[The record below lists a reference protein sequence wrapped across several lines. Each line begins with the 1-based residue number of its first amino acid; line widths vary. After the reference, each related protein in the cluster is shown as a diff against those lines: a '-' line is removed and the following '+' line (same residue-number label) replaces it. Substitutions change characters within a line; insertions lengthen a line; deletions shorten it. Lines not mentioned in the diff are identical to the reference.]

1 MIQAGEATQYLT
13 SMIKGFK
20 LEVGDAV
27 EIVDKLTKL
36 DMVSATSSGGL
47 ARAMQNVASSAQL
60 ANVSMD
66 KTLAYAA
73 TIIETTQ
80 RDESSVGMALRTILA
95 RYGNVKAGAYSG
107 LNLAAT
113 SDEDLEN
120 LNDVEKVLKKIGIT
134 IRSSATEFKSFETVL
149 EEVGDKWE
157 RLDSVSRN
165 AIATAF
171 AGQRQREAFLVL
183 MNNMDRVEKLA
194 EISANATGTA
204 TEKYA
209 AYYETIEEA
218 SKRLQTSWEDLSHSF
233 ETSGVVKAVTSFLTF
248 IIENA
253 PRVIKYL
260 TAIGTQMNA
269 WRIPTLFAAAGKAT
283 GLSAL
288 KGLKDTGGSTLL
300 RQRWAKQSEK
310 EAQWK
315 KETLASAGEKDWF
328 GFKTKLSSLSNN
340 LSTLIDAVDRNT
352 AAINKED
359 SSGRSSK
366 NLPSKKRRGGKKAQQ
381 DTRQDI
387 QQDTQQDTPQDTPG
401 NLLKGRLVTNALSG
415 LASGAVAGLV
425 GGVQQE
431 GSTEA
436 KIASGVIQGAGTA
449 IGGVLSTWL
458 GPLGTI
464 LGGVI
469 GEIAGNKIAEAIDS
483 EADERKKQVEL
494 GQKQLE
500 SLSSISRPLEAL
512 ESSSRIEKLSANDIS
527 SIRDAVDSIE
537 KEVSSDDDNYK
548 KYLKGAFEAL
558 GAEGLFKDWETKL
571 ITGTQEE
578 RRAIIR
584 ALDLAHSEA
593 ETEAYKRSMAE
604 KRFAGFS
611 SSELKAYNRRLDEA
625 EVKRAYIRSGV
636 SEESKYSL
644 AQMGVEEVI
653 SRVAKQL
660 EGVELQGIRLY
671 DSFGNLTKEAD
682 TYIRVLMK
690 ADDQMRDI
698 LEGQTLTLKEAL
710 GQNNT
715 NLLKQFA
722 TALGVSIDKLGEFSG
737 KIGSLTLGELLL
749 GMGETREKISTYSG
763 LLSEFFSTGTITPEN
778 LESII
783 SSFPDLINKITEPQ
797 EFLSSVLEKIS
808 QLGTQYVSAGI
819 DSWFSSE
826 AVYDEIKGVFESQE
840 GFAEIFSESGWLGN
854 VKTLEDAKTI
864 LLRMLDDDSV
874 KDKAQQLYNYIVEA
888 GDEAQQELE
897 FIAKQLREKSQI
909 ESLMNTFDKQLQKQI
924 DSLQEQKSALEDINS
939 QREYENKLIEA
950 KIKLENAQNEK
961 KKVWREGVG
970 WVYEADTSAIAEA
983 QQELEELENQK
994 TIEELQAQI
1003 NELQARREYAA
1014 DIPDKLE
1021 LEQAA
1026 QNFKEWANKLGIVND
1041 DQLTI
1046 VQKLEEVYK
1055 GLKTRTNGLEGNS
1068 QAKGQFVKVT
1078 AAQIA
1083 ATKALVG
1090 ERGTLST
1097 PEPESVQGKLE
1108 SAFKAYSGLDETD
1121 NSKEA
1126 QEIRAKY
1133 ADALNTYQEAYK
1145 AYIDTGGSVT
1155 PRQKE
1160 LNELKAETVPKWNV
1174 FGQTYFGTLQEAPI
1188 EEWAKGKPNRVALIS
1203 PENRTAK
1210 DAGISNFAD
1219 LQTSKYEG
1227 QLFVNTASK
1236 RYDHLFWVHNRKIYK
1251 ATMDEGQYGAT
1262 GGVNNR
1268 AGGNRQP
1275 EGYVLLQDSFKLPEE
1290 AYDDTYATGTL
1301 SASGGPSLVNDDAR
1315 YGLEGIIT
1323 PQGTLTALPSKSG
1336 VVPADMTRN
1345 VWQLGELAPNLIKHL
1360 VDIDSKVSS
1369 PNGFGTD
1376 ESFNVEHLDIHMV
1389 AQPGFNMDDF
1399 VRELEAARNQTR
1411 HL

>member
-1 MIQAGEATQYLT
+1 MT

-107 LNLAAT
+107 MNLAAT

-366 NLPSKKRRGGKKAQQ
+366 NLPPKKRRRGKKVQ
-381 DTRQDI
+381 
-387 QQDTQQDTPQDTPG
+387 QDTPG

-464 LGGVI
+464 LGGAI
-469 GEIAGNKIAEAIDS
+469 GEIVGNKVAEAIDR
-483 EADERKKQVEL
+483 EANERKKQVEL
-494 GQKQLE
+494 GQEQLE

-527 SIRDAVDSIE
+527 SIRDAVESIE
-537 KEVSSDDDNYK
+537 KEVSADKDNYK
-548 KYLKGAFEAL
+548 KFLKGAFEAL
-558 GAEGLFKDWETKL
+558 GAEGLFEDWETKL

-611 SSELKAYNRRLDEA
+611 SAELKAYNRRLDEA

-722 TALGVSIDKLGEFSG
+722 TALGVSVDKLGEFSE
-737 KIGSLTLGELLL
+737 KVGSLTLGDFLL

-864 LLRMLDDDSV
+864 LLRMLNDNSV

-924 DSLQEQKSALEDINS
+924 DNLQEQKSALEDINS

-994 TIEELQAQI
+994 TIEELQTQI

-1021 LEQAA
+1021 LEQAT

-1046 VQKLEEVYK
+1046 IQKLEEVYK
-1055 GLKTRTNGLEGNS
+1055 DLKTRTNGLEGDS
-1068 QAKGQFVKVT
+1068 QAKGQFGKVT
-1078 AAQIA
+1078 EAQIA

-1126 QEIRAKY
+1126 QEIRTRY

-1145 AYIDTGGSVT
+1145 AYIDTGGSTT

-1160 LNELKAETVPKWNV
+1160 LNELKAETAPKWD
-1174 FGQTYFGTLQEAPI
+1174 FTGDTIYGTLQEAPI

-1268 AGGNRQP
+1268 YQNADDP
-1275 EGYVLLQDSFKLPEE
+1275 EFYVFSQDN
-1290 AYDDTYATGTL
+1290 TYATGTL

>member
-1 MIQAGEATQYLT
+1 MT

-107 LNLAAT
+107 MNLAAT

-288 KGLKDTGGSTLL
+288 KGLKGTGGSTLL

-366 NLPSKKRRGGKKAQQ
+366 NLPSKKRRGGKKVQQ

-387 QQDTQQDTPQDTPG
+387 QQDAQQDTQQDTPG

-464 LGGVI
+464 LGGAI
-469 GEIAGNKIAEAIDS
+469 GEIVGNKVAEAIDS
-483 EADERKKQVEL
+483 EANERKKQVEL

-1068 QAKGQFVKVT
+1068 QAEGQFGKVT

-1126 QEIRAKY
+1126 QEIRTRY
-1133 ADALNTYQEAYK
+1133 ADALSNYQEAYK
-1145 AYIDTGGSVT
+1145 AYIDTGGSTT

-1160 LNELKAETVPKWNV
+1160 LNELKAETAPKWD
-1174 FGQTYFGTLQEAPI
+1174 FTGDTIYGTLQEAPI
-1188 EEWAKGKPNRVALIS
+1188 EEWTKGNKPSRIALLS
-1203 PENRTAK
+1203 PENKTAK
-1210 DAGISNFAD
+1210 DAGIDEFAD

-1268 AGGNRQP
+1268 YQNADDP
-1275 EGYVLLQDSFKLPEE
+1275 EFYVFSQDN
-1290 AYDDTYATGTL
+1290 TYATGTL
-1301 SASGGPSLVNDDAR
+1301 STSGGLSLVNDDAR

>member
-1 MIQAGEATQYLT
+1 MT

-107 LNLAAT
+107 MNLAAT

-366 NLPSKKRRGGKKAQQ
+366 NLPSKKRRGGKKVQQ
-381 DTRQDI
+381 DTRQDT
-387 QQDTQQDTPQDTPG
+387 QQDTQQNTQQDTPG

-464 LGGVI
+464 LGGAI
-469 GEIAGNKIAEAIDS
+469 GEIVGNKVAEAIDR
-483 EADERKKQVEL
+483 EANERKKQVEL
-494 GQKQLE
+494 GQEQLE

-537 KEVSSDDDNYK
+537 KEVSSDKDNYK
-548 KYLKGAFEAL
+548 KFLKGAFEAL

-611 SSELKAYNRRLDEA
+611 SAELKAYNRRLDEA

-737 KIGSLTLGELLL
+737 KIGSLTLGDLLL

-874 KDKAQQLYNYIVEA
+874 RDKAQQLYNYIVEA

-1055 GLKTRTNGLEGNS
+1055 GLKTRTNGLEGDS
-1068 QAKGQFVKVT
+1068 QAKGQFGKVT
-1078 AAQIA
+1078 EAQIA

-1160 LNELKAETVPKWNV
+1160 LNELKAETVPKWD
-1174 FGQTYFGTLQEAPI
+1174 FTGDTIYGTLQEAPI

-1268 AGGNRQP
+1268 YQNVDDP
-1275 EGYVLLQDSFKLPEE
+1275 EFYVFSQDN
-1290 AYDDTYATGTL
+1290 TYATGTL
-1301 SASGGPSLVNDDAR
+1301 SASGGLSLVNDDTQ

>member
-1 MIQAGEATQYLT
+1 MT

-107 LNLAAT
+107 MNLAAT

-288 KGLKDTGGSTLL
+288 KGLKGTGGSTLL

-366 NLPSKKRRGGKKAQQ
+366 NLPSKKRRGGKKVQQ

-387 QQDTQQDTPQDTPG
+387 QQDTQQDTQQNTQQDTPG

-464 LGGVI
+464 LGGTI
-469 GEIAGNKIAEAIDS
+469 GEIVGNKVAEAIDR
-483 EADERKKQVEL
+483 EANERKKQVEL

-527 SIRDAVDSIE
+527 SIRDAVDSIN
-537 KEVSSDDDNYK
+537 KQVSSDDDNYK
-548 KYLKGAFEAL
+548 KYVKGAFEAL
-558 GAEGLFKDWETKL
+558 GAEGLFEDRETKL

-578 RRAIIR
+578 RRTIIR

-611 SSELKAYNRRLDEA
+611 SAELKAYNRQLDEA

-722 TALGVSIDKLGEFSG
+722 TALGVSVDKLGEFSE
-737 KIGSLTLGELLL
+737 KVGSLTLGDFLL

-874 KDKAQQLYNYIVEA
+874 RDKAQQLYNYIVEA

-1055 GLKTRTNGLEGNS
+1055 GLKTRTNGLEGDS
-1068 QAKGQFVKVT
+1068 QAKGQFGKVT
-1078 AAQIA
+1078 EAQIA

-1174 FGQTYFGTLQEAPI
+1174 FDKTYFGTLQEAPI

-1275 EGYVLLQDSFKLPEE
+1275 EDYVLLQDSFKLPEE

>member
-1 MIQAGEATQYLT
+1 
-13 SMIKGFK
+13 
-20 LEVGDAV
+20 
-27 EIVDKLTKL
+27 
-36 DMVSATSSGGL
+36 
-47 ARAMQNVASSAQL
+47 
-60 ANVSMD
+60 
-66 KTLAYAA
+66 
-73 TIIETTQ
+73 
-80 RDESSVGMALRTILA
+80 
-95 RYGNVKAGAYSG
+95 
-107 LNLAAT
+107 
-113 SDEDLEN
+113 
-120 LNDVEKVLKKIGIT
+120 
-134 IRSSATEFKSFETVL
+134 
-149 EEVGDKWE
+149 
-157 RLDSVSRN
+157 
-165 AIATAF
+165 
-171 AGQRQREAFLVL
+171 
-183 MNNMDRVEKLA
+183 
-194 EISANATGTA
+194 
-204 TEKYA
+204 
-209 AYYETIEEA
+209 
-218 SKRLQTSWEDLSHSF
+218 
-233 ETSGVVKAVTSFLTF
+233 
-248 IIENA
+248 
-253 PRVIKYL
+253 
-260 TAIGTQMNA
+260 
-269 WRIPTLFAAAGKAT
+269 
-283 GLSAL
+283 
-288 KGLKDTGGSTLL
+288 
-300 RQRWAKQSEK
+300 
-310 EAQWK
+310 
-315 KETLASAGEKDWF
+315 
-328 GFKTKLSSLSNN
+328 
-340 LSTLIDAVDRNT
+340 
-352 AAINKED
+352 
-359 SSGRSSK
+359 
-366 NLPSKKRRGGKKAQQ
+366 
-381 DTRQDI
+381 
-387 QQDTQQDTPQDTPG
+387 
-401 NLLKGRLVTNALSG
+401 
-415 LASGAVAGLV
+415 
-425 GGVQQE
+425 
-431 GSTEA
+431 
-436 KIASGVIQGAGTA
+436 
-449 IGGVLSTWL
+449 
-458 GPLGTI
+458 
-464 LGGVI
+464 
-469 GEIAGNKIAEAIDS
+469 
-483 EADERKKQVEL
+483 
-494 GQKQLE
+494 
-500 SLSSISRPLEAL
+500 
-512 ESSSRIEKLSANDIS
+512 
-527 SIRDAVDSIE
+527 
-537 KEVSSDDDNYK
+537 
-548 KYLKGAFEAL
+548 
-558 GAEGLFKDWETKL
+558 
-571 ITGTQEE
+571 
-578 RRAIIR
+578 
-584 ALDLAHSEA
+584 
-593 ETEAYKRSMAE
+593 MAE

-611 SSELKAYNRRLDEA
+611 SAELKAYNRRLDEA

-722 TALGVSIDKLGEFSG
+722 TALGVSVDKLGEFSE
-737 KIGSLTLGELLL
+737 KVGSLTLGDFLL

-864 LLRMLDDDSV
+864 LLRMLNDNSV

-924 DSLQEQKSALEDINS
+924 DNLQEQKSALEDINS

-983 QQELEELENQK
+983 QQELKELENQK

-1021 LEQAA
+1021 LEQAD

-1068 QAKGQFVKVT
+1068 QAQGQFGKVT

-1097 PEPESVQGKLE
+1097 PEPDSVQGKLE

-1155 PRQKE
+1155 SRQKE
-1160 LNELKAETVPKWNV
+1160 LNELKVETVPKWNA
-1174 FGQTYFGTLQEAPI
+1174 FGETYFGTLQEAPI

-1251 ATMDEGQYGAT
+1251 ATTDEGQYGAT

-1268 AGGNRQP
+1268 YPNVDDP
-1275 EGYVLLQDSFKLPEE
+1275 ESYVFSQDN
-1290 AYDDTYATGTL
+1290 TYATGTL

>member
-1 MIQAGEATQYLT
+1 MT

-107 LNLAAT
+107 MNLAAT

-260 TAIGTQMNA
+260 MAIGTQMNA

-288 KGLKDTGGSTLL
+288 KGLKGTGGSTLL

-366 NLPSKKRRGGKKAQQ
+366 NLPSKKRRGGKKVQQ

-387 QQDTQQDTPQDTPG
+387 QQDAQQDTQQDTPG

-464 LGGVI
+464 LGGAI
-469 GEIAGNKIAEAIDS
+469 GEIVGNKVAEAIDR
-483 EADERKKQVEL
+483 EANERKKQVEL
-494 GQKQLE
+494 GQEQLE

-537 KEVSSDDDNYK
+537 KEVSSDKDNYK
-548 KYLKGAFEAL
+548 KFLKGAFEAL
-558 GAEGLFKDWETKL
+558 GAEGLFEDWETKL

-611 SSELKAYNRRLDEA
+611 SAELKAYNRRLDEA

-722 TALGVSIDKLGEFSG
+722 TALGVSVDKLGEFSE
-737 KIGSLTLGELLL
+737 KVGSLTLGDFLL

-874 KDKAQQLYNYIVEA
+874 RDKAQQLYNYIVEA

-1055 GLKTRTNGLEGNS
+1055 GLKTRTNGLEGDS
-1068 QAKGQFVKVT
+1068 QAKGQFGKVT
-1078 AAQIA
+1078 EAQIA

>member
-1 MIQAGEATQYLT
+1 MT

-107 LNLAAT
+107 MNLAAT

-260 TAIGTQMNA
+260 MAIGAQMNA

-288 KGLKDTGGSTLL
+288 KGLKGTGGSTLL

-366 NLPSKKRRGGKKAQQ
+366 NLPSKKRRGGKKVQQ

-387 QQDTQQDTPQDTPG
+387 QQDAQQDTQQDTPG
-401 NLLKGRLVTNALSG
+401 NLLKDRLVTNALSG

-464 LGGVI
+464 LGGAI
-469 GEIAGNKIAEAIDS
+469 GEIVGNKVAEAIDS
-483 EADERKKQVEL
+483 EANERKKQVEL
-494 GQKQLE
+494 GQEQLE

-537 KEVSSDDDNYK
+537 KEVSSDKDNYK
-548 KYLKGAFEAL
+548 KFLKGAFEAL
-558 GAEGLFKDWETKL
+558 GAEGLFEDWETKL

-611 SSELKAYNRRLDEA
+611 SAELKAYNRRLDEA

-737 KIGSLTLGELLL
+737 KIGSLTLGDLLL

-874 KDKAQQLYNYIVEA
+874 RDKAQQLYNYIVEA
-888 GDEAQQELE
+888 GDEAQRELE

-924 DSLQEQKSALEDINS
+924 DNLQEQKSALEDINS

-1055 GLKTRTNGLEGNS
+1055 GLKTRTNGLEGDS
-1068 QAKGQFVKVT
+1068 QAKGQFGKVT
-1078 AAQIA
+1078 EAQIA

-1097 PEPESVQGKLE
+1097 PEPDSVQGKLE
-1108 SAFKAYSGLDETD
+1108 SAFKAYLGLDETD

-1126 QEIRAKY
+1126 QEIRTRY
-1133 ADALNTYQEAYK
+1133 ADALSNYQEAYK
-1145 AYIDTGGSVT
+1145 AYIDTGGSTT

-1160 LNELKAETVPKWNV
+1160 LNELKAETAPKWD
-1174 FGQTYFGTLQEAPI
+1174 FTGDTIYGTLQEAPI
-1188 EEWAKGKPNRVALIS
+1188 EEWTKGNKPSRIALLS
-1203 PENRTAK
+1203 PENKTAK
-1210 DAGISNFAD
+1210 DAGIDEFAD

-1227 QLFVNTASK
+1227 QLFVNTAS
-1236 RYDHLFWVHNRKIYK
+1236 RRHDHLFWVHNRKIYK

-1268 AGGNRQP
+1268 YQNADDP
-1275 EGYVLLQDSFKLPEE
+1275 EFYVFSQDN
-1290 AYDDTYATGTL
+1290 TYATGTL

>member
-1 MIQAGEATQYLT
+1 MT

-107 LNLAAT
+107 MNLAAT

-260 TAIGTQMNA
+260 TAIGAQMNA

-288 KGLKDTGGSTLL
+288 KGLKDTGGSTSL

-366 NLPSKKRRGGKKAQQ
+366 NLPPKKRRGGKKVQQ

-387 QQDTQQDTPQDTPG
+387 QQDTQPDTQQDTPG

-464 LGGVI
+464 LGGAI
-469 GEIAGNKIAEAIDS
+469 GEIVGNKVAEAIDR
-483 EADERKKQVEL
+483 EANERKKQVEL
-494 GQKQLE
+494 GQEQLE

-537 KEVSSDDDNYK
+537 KEVSSDKDNYK
-548 KYLKGAFEAL
+548 KFLKGAFEAL
-558 GAEGLFKDWETKL
+558 GAEGLFEDWETKL

-611 SSELKAYNRRLDEA
+611 SAELKAYNRRLDEA

-722 TALGVSIDKLGEFSG
+722 TALGVSVDKLGEFSE
-737 KIGSLTLGELLL
+737 KVGSLTLGDFLL

-874 KDKAQQLYNYIVEA
+874 RDKAQQLYNYIVEA

-924 DSLQEQKSALEDINS
+924 DNLQEQKSALEDINS

-1055 GLKTRTNGLEGNS
+1055 GLKTRTNGLEGDS
-1068 QAKGQFVKVT
+1068 QAKGQFGKVT
-1078 AAQIA
+1078 EAQIA

-1126 QEIRAKY
+1126 QEIRTKY
-1133 ADALNTYQEAYK
+1133 ADALSNYQEAYK
-1145 AYIDTGGSVT
+1145 AYIDTGGSTT

-1160 LNELKAETVPKWNV
+1160 LNELKVETAPKWD
-1174 FGQTYFGTLQEAPI
+1174 FTGDTIYGTLQEAPI

-1268 AGGNRQP
+1268 YQNVDDP
-1275 EGYVLLQDSFKLPEE
+1275 EFYVFSQDN
-1290 AYDDTYATGTL
+1290 TYATGTL
-1301 SASGGPSLVNDDAR
+1301 STSGGLSLVNDDAR